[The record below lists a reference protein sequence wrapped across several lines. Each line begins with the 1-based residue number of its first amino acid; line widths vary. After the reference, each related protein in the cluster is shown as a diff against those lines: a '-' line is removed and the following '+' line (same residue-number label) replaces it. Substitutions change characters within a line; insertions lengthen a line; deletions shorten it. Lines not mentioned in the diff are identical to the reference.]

1 MCLVS
6 SETVNNVES
15 PLVTAGVEVISGSVL
30 IGGILSCLHFRWT
43 WVIDSVECV
52 EQMHSVQ
59 EAEKR
64 THVAGAVL
72 LCTAV
77 SIIVTQHS

>member
-30 IGGILSCLHFRWT
+30 IGGN
-43 WVIDSVECV
+43 
-52 EQMHSVQ
+52 
-59 EAEKR
+59 
-64 THVAGAVL
+64 
-72 LCTAV
+72 
-77 SIIVTQHS
+77 IVMFAF